1 MKRRRTPRPV
11 SFALGSLRDDLEPA
25 TLLAAIQRRWP
36 EVAGAFASCS
46 QPRYERDGVLT
57 VACTSAVQAQELNL
71 MSELVVA
78 RLNEALG
85 RPAITRLKTQP
96 GVGMAYRRPRAY
108 GVNVHTQL
116 S

>member
-11 SFALGSLRDDLEPA
+11 SFALGSLQDDLEPA

-36 EVAGAFASCS
+36 EVAGAFANCS

-57 VACTSAVQAQELNL
+57 VSCTSAVQAQELNL

-85 RPAITRLKTQP
+85 RPAITRLKTQAT
-96 GVGMAYRRPRAY
+96 GV
-108 GVNVHTQL
+108 
-116 S
+116 